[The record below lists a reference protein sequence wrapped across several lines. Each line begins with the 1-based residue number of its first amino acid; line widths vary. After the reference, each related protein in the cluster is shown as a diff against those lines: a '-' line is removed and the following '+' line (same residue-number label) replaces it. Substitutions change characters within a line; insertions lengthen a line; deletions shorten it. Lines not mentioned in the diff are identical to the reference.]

1 MEKKFLYEYGSP
13 LGKIFVE
20 SDGEFL
26 TGLWFEHS
34 SDEKKHSR
42 LLSGAAVQKICG
54 VEADSVPSV
63 AETCRWLD
71 IYFGGK
77 NPPFVPKFR
86 IENLTPF
93 RKQVVQEMC
102 RIPYGKTVS
111 YSEIARNIAAANG
124 IPRMSAQAVGGAVGW
139 NPVCIV
145 VPCHRVVGANGN
157 LTGYGGGIR
166 NKIALLRL
174 EGVKAEKF
182 ALPKSRKFM

>member
-1 MEKKFLYEYGSP
+1 MKKLICVYDSP
-13 LGKIFVE
+13 LGKIFIE

-26 TGLWFEHS
+26 NGLWFEYS
-34 SDEKKHSR
+34 FDEKKLEKR
-42 LLSGAAVQKICG
+42 LKDFEVQKIDIKS
-54 VEADSVPSV
+54 AASVPV
-63 AETCRWLD
+63 IIETCRRLD
-71 IYFGGK
+71 IYFAGK
-77 NPPFVPKFR
+77 NPSFTPKFK

-139 NPVCIV
+139 NPICII

-157 LTGYGGGIR
+157 HTGYGGGIR